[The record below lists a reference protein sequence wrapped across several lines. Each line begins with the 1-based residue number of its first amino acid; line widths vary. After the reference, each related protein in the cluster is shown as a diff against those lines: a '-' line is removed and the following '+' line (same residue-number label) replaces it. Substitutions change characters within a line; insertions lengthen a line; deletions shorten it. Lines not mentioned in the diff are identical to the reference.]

1 MLVNNAGVA
10 KAFAANPLAL
20 DPDDADEMLAVNLAA
35 PMRLV
40 ALLAPGL
47 AKNGNG
53 VIINVSS
60 VAGIDPKPHA
70 IGYASSKWGMTG
82 CARRQSLRFFV
93 CRVMGCDWAESVPFV
108 PQGAGSSH

>member
-1 MLVNNAGVA
+1 MPGRAQVSVLVNNAGIA
-10 KAFAANPLAL
+10 KAFAANPLEL
-20 DPDDADEMLAVNLAA
+20 NPDDSDEMLAVNLAA

-47 AKNGNG
+47 AKKGNG

-82 CARRQSLRFFV
+82 CARRQ
-93 CRVMGCDWAESVPFV
+93 
-108 PQGAGSSH
+108 PQG

>member
-1 MLVNNAGVA
+1 MVKLRALHDRQYISLPGRAQVSVLVNNAGVA
-10 KAFAANPLAL
+10 KAFAANPLEL
-20 DPDDADEMLAVNLAA
+20 NPDDSDEMLVVNLAA

-47 AKNGNG
+47 AAKGDG

-82 CARRQSLRFFV
+82 CAQCQR
-93 CRVMGCDWAESVPFV
+93 
-108 PQGAGSSH
+108 

>member
-1 MLVNNAGVA
+1 MSVLVNNAGVA
-10 KAFAANPLAL
+10 KAFAANPLEL
-20 DPDDADEMLAVNLAA
+20 NPDDSDEMLAVNLAA

-47 AKNGNG
+47 AKHGKG

-82 CARRQSLRFFV
+82 CAQCQPLGFTFTEPRSAIVRR
-93 CRVMGCDWAESVPFV
+93 
-108 PQGAGSSH
+108 